1 MKPQSVAEQMTEAV
15 AASSNNTTMLVLFRQ
30 RFEGPSLMRGEQAAT
45 ALLSAFELL
54 TKRGNGS
61 AAWASPFR
69 DNALAFLLDSMSDA
83 TNLWGSDGELLYR
96 NRAAEQLGI
105 GRCDDTAVEE
115 LTIYGRHF
123 ERRTARCRCG
133 GKEYLFEILRDL
145 ERPRFPTERALIDT
159 RESVRSEPLNEDFR
173 A

>member
-1 MKPQSVAEQMTEAV
+1 MKPRSMAEQMTEAV

-30 RFEGPSLMRGEQAAT
+30 RFEGPSLMRGEQAVS

-54 TKRGNGS
+54 TNRGNGS

-83 TNLWGSDGELLYR
+83 ANLWGSAGELLYR

-105 GRCDDTAVEE
+105 GRCDDTRWRSSRFAGGASNAARRAAVVEARNIFSRFSAISS
-115 LTIYGRHF
+115 LRASPPHA
-123 ERRTARCRCG
+123 RRSTRAN
-133 GKEYLFEILRDL
+133 LFAANR
-145 ERPRFPTERALIDT
+145 
-159 RESVRSEPLNEDFR
+159 
-173 A
+173 

>member
-15 AASSNNTTMLVLFRQ
+15 ATSSNNTTMLVLFRQ
-30 RFEGPSLMRGEQAAT
+30 RFEGPSLTQGEQAVS

-54 TKRGNGS
+54 THRGNGS

-69 DNALAFLLDSMSDA
+69 DNALAFLLDSMGDA
-83 TNLWGSDGELLYR
+83 ANLWGSEGELLYC
-96 NRAAEQLGI
+96 NRAAKQLGI

-115 LTIYGRHF
+115 LSIYGRPF

-133 GKEYLFEILRDL
+133 DKEYLFEILRAL
-145 ERPRFPTERALIDT
+145 ELPRFPTERSFIDP
-159 RESVRSEPLNEDFR
+159 REPVRSESLFAASR
-173 A
+173 

>member
-30 RFEGPSLMRGEQAAT
+30 RFEGPSLMHGEQAVS

-54 TKRGNGS
+54 THRGNGC

-83 TNLWGSDGELLYR
+83 TNLWGSEGELLYR
-96 NRAAEQLGI
+96 NRAAERLGI

-115 LTIYGRHF
+115 LTIYGRRF

-133 GKEYLFEILRDL
+133 GKEFVFEILRDL
-145 ERPRFPTERALIDT
+145 ELPRFPTERALVGP
-159 RESVRSEPLNEDFR
+159 REQHLVAANR
-173 A
+173 